1 MDNSPRK
8 TWITPQVFVLGAEN
22 TEAYGAFTQ
31 IEIQQ
36 HLPAQ
41 TVHLSG
47 SATFPIA
54 GSQELASGYQS

>member
-22 TEAYGAFTQ
+22 TEAYGAFTKV
-31 IEIQQ
+31 EIQQ